1 MARSSARRRGSAP
14 RKGAPAGTASRQEAA
29 SRRLAG
35 RAQQLRTDQR
45 DLVRQKRQTASR
57 ERAEAA
63 AVTPPEHGLGI
74 RTTALLLRFVSCGLF
89 ALALGLTWRLTLA
102 PRRLGV
108 GSTALGALFLLAGF
122 AVGGVLWY
130 IRDARLR
137 RRDPRLVSDE
147 RIIFSFV
154 VFAAM
159 PFCVLLVL
167 LVVWI
172 VALIVGAN

>member
-1 MARSSARRRGSAP
+1 MAQNAQRLRGEQREGAKRRR
-14 RKGAPAGTASRQEAA
+14 AGTAA
-29 SRRLAG
+29 
-35 RAQQLRTDQR
+35 
-45 DLVRQKRQTASR
+45 

-63 AVTPPEHGLGI
+63 RATPPEMGLGI
-74 RTTALLLRFVSCGLF
+74 RTTGLLLRFVSCGLF

-122 AVGGVLWY
+122 VVGGILWY
-130 IRDARLR
+130 LRDARLR
-137 RRDPRLVSDE
+137 QRDPRLVSDE

-154 VFAAM
+154 VFAVM

-167 LVVWI
+167 FVVWVIALVV
-172 VALIVGAN
+172 GAS